1 MSFDEGECCS
11 GQITLHRAQVKKKK
25 PARASRLR
33 THFQMI
39 MFSAGTYFA
48 LPIPTLHS
56 TLAALSG
63 VGILITTLLALNLG
77 GNMLRTWT
85 VYSTR
90 DLPISSTM
98 GCTRKGR
105 LMFEVDRYLSN
116 PSLTREFDLTET
128 IASLIGIPHQ
138 FKLAVRRDERDGPVA
153 IKLAEL
159 DTLVELAVV
168 QLDGAV
174 FEPARR
180 RFRLGRLTT
189 ARP

>member
-1 MSFDEGECCS
+1 M
-11 GQITLHRAQVKKKK
+11 R
-25 PARASRLR
+25 PPP

-105 LMFEVDRYLSN
+105 LMLDVDRYLV
-116 PSLTREFDLTET
+116 DL
-128 IASLIGIPHQ
+128 
-138 FKLAVRRDERDGPVA
+138 VRCHA
-153 IKLAEL
+153 
-159 DTLVELAVV
+159 
-168 QLDGAV
+168 
-174 FEPARR
+174 
-180 RFRLGRLTT
+180 
-189 ARP
+189 